1 MEIRSEELSEQ
12 ARVPVR
18 VRTGDVPRVEPAQ
31 CSTSRCAQPARG
43 GIRYGTS
50 STSTTSYSCT
60 SGFLSRNTSGTW
72 YMMTAGHCV
81 DQSNGGDRY
90 QNTYT
95 SSGSQTRIRI
105 FNVPSTGWSINGRVD
120 GARGWIPDPA
130 VWNPSRWV
138 WYTVN
143 AEAYQIHHKIGSLSS
158 IAIGAL
164 VCRGGGP
171 SLSDC
176 GEVTDNSDQRQIDW
190 GSPTGTKTAYLA
202 YAEGICTRDGDSG
215 GPVFSVQSN
224 GDVQAA
230 TAYGIASTSND
241 GTLSLIHI

>member
-1 MEIRSEELSEQ
+1 MERAL
-12 ARVPVR
+12 
-18 VRTGDVPRVEPAQ
+18 PA
-31 CSTSRCAQPARG
+31 
-43 GIRYGTS
+43 
-50 STSTTSYSCT
+50 TSYSCT

-120 GARGWIPDPA
+120 GARGWIPDLA

-241 GTLSLIHI
+241 GTSCSGTTTDILGFSPSYAIEAALSIQVWCGGPDSSTMPQGCTVY